1 MMGISSK
8 IGLRNL
14 RRRPGRTALT
24 VAMLGMGTF
33 LVVLSTG
40 MNEGTYAD
48 MIRMATGMWSGHFQ
62 LQHQGYKDTP
72 ALFETI
78 DHPEQWLKTLSS
90 SPKVAAVTARI
101 ESAGL
106 MSAGPR
112 TAGVQLIGVM
122 PERELKVATLTQA
135 IKTGSFLGAAKDPE
149 AIPIVLGSGL
159 AKRLSVTLHDEVV
172 FMGQGADGSI
182 AAEAFSVVGLLDS
195 GVEALDMNIALIR
208 LEDAQVLFVL
218 EGKAHT
224 IVGRLHELDDAQAFA
239 QSIPVPPP
247 LRLYSWRG
255 LMPELYTSIQSDR
268 AGGAIFM
275 VVIVLVV
282 ILGVV
287 NTLLM
292 AVFERTRELGV
303 MKALGASPRQLISMI
318 LWESAGTALL
328 GVSAGVLLG
337 VALVA
342 YMGAHGVNFFEEPV
356 EFGGMKISTIY
367 PANTL
372 LGTVIYPAFILLF
385 ALLGGLWPALRAAK
399 QEPTEAIRGR

>member
-1 MMGISSK
+1 MGISSK

-24 VAMLGMGTF
+24 VGMLCMGTF

-62 LQHQGYKDTP
+62 LQHEGYKDTP
-72 ALFETI
+72 ALFEAI
-78 DHPEQWLKTLSS
+78 EHPQAWLKSLEQE
-90 SPKVAAVTARI
+90 PKVAAVTARI

-112 TAGVQLIGVM
+112 TAGVQLVGVM

-135 IKTGSFLGAAKDPE
+135 VKQGSFLGPAKDPE
-149 AIPIVLGSGL
+149 ALPIVLGAGL
-159 AKRLSVTLHDEVV
+159 ARRLAVKLNDEVI

-182 AAEAFSVVGLLDS
+182 AADAFSVVGVLDS
-195 GVEALDMNIALIR
+195 GVDELDMNMALIR
-208 LEDAQVLFVL
+208 FKDAQALFILED
-218 EGKAHT
+218 KAHT
-224 IVGRLHELDDAQAFA
+224 IVGRLHQLDDADDFA
-239 QSIPVPPP
+239 QSIKVPPA

-268 AGGAIFM
+268 AGGAVFM

-318 LWESAGTALL
+318 LWESAGTAFM
-328 GVSAGVLLG
+328 GVSVGVLLG
-337 VALVA
+337 VAFVA

-372 LGTVIYPAFILLF
+372 LGTVIYPAFILIF
-385 ALLGGLWPALRAAK
+385 ALLGGLWPALRAAR